1 MTIKIHSVELDNN
14 IFLAPMA
21 GVTDQPFRVL
31 CREQGCGLVYSEM
44 VSAKGMYYHNE
55 NTHSLLRISER
66 ERPTAIQIF
75 GREPKIMAEMAAR
88 LPDSCAIVDINMGC
102 PAPKIVKN
110 GEGSALMNEPLLVGQ
125 IVSAVSRAAGRP
137 VTVKIRKGFDECNA
151 VEIAKIAEE
160 SGAAAVAVHG
170 RMRSQYY
177 SGKADWEVIAQVRK
191 ALRIPVIGNGDV
203 VDEFSAAHMFQE
215 TGVAAIMI
223 GRAAQGDPWIF
234 GRINHYIATGTIK
247 PLLAQE
253 ERISAALRHGQ
264 MLIEHKGEYIGI
276 REMRKQL
283 AWYLKGIEGAA
294 RMRGEINKAESF
306 AELKKILKI
315 LL

>member
-1 MTIKIHSVELDNN
+1 MTVRIGTVELDHN

-44 VSAKGMYYHNE
+44 VSAKGMYYNNE
-55 NTHSLLRISER
+55 NTQALLRISEL

-75 GREPKIMAEMAAR
+75 GREPNIMAEMAAR

-125 IVSAVSRAAGRP
+125 IISAVSRAAGRP
-137 VTVKIRKGFDECNA
+137 VTVKIRKGFSECNA

-170 RMRSQYY
+170 RMRAQYY
-177 SGKADWEVIAQVRK
+177 SGKADWEMIARVRE

-203 VDEFSAAHMFQE
+203 VDEFSAERMFQE

-234 GRINHYIATGTIK
+234 GRINHYLATGAIK
-247 PLLAQE
+247 PPLSKE
-253 ERISAALRHGQ
+253 ERISAALRHGR
-264 MLIEHKGEYIGI
+264 MLIEHKGEYIGV

-283 AWYLKGIEGAA
+283 AWYLKGMEGAA
-294 RMRGEINKAESF
+294 RMRVLINQAESL
-306 AELKKILKI
+306 AELEKILR
-315 LL
+315 